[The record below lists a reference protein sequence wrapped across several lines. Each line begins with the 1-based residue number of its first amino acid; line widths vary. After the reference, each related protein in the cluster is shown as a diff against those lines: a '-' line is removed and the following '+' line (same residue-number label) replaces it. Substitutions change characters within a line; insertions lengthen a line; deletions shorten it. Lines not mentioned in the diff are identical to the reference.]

1 VTLRRSAMGSHE
13 ALWTR
18 RSLGRPSVSCVG
30 VGSVTGAGFKMLRSV
45 GKGVAVLSANEQY
58 QKKRRKSFTIQAS
71 TAQEGFARAGRR
83 LVIVI

>member
-1 VTLRRSAMGSHE
+1 
-13 ALWTR
+13 
-18 RSLGRPSVSCVG
+18 
-30 VGSVTGAGFKMLRSV
+30 MLRSV